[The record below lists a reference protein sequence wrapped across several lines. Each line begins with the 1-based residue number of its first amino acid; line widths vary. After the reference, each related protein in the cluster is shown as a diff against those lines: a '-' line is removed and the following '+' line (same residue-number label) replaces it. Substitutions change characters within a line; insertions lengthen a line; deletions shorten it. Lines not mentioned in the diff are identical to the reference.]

1 MPNHQ
6 DICLSLQAQVQA
18 AIKNRTTVRIVGGAT
33 KKFISGN
40 SADCV
45 LETSGHS
52 GIVHY
57 DPTELVLT
65 ARAGTLLSEVE
76 AVLMNEGQMLVFEP
90 PAYGQQAT
98 LGGTI
103 ACNLSGPRRPYS
115 GAARDYVLG
124 VKLLNGRGDIISFG
138 GEVMKNVA
146 GYDVSRLMAG
156 ALGTLGVLLEVS
168 LKVLPAPKEILSLKL
183 DLSLAQALSQLARL
197 AQQYWPISASCYD
210 GQQLLLRLEGTAA
223 VVAAAQQQLGGE
235 VHSRENIFWNE
246 LKEQRHLFFQDANEL
261 WRVSLPALRAPLKFP
276 GPFLIE
282 WAGSLIWIKNPQ
294 PQQNLFEW
302 AASHG
307 GHATL
312 YRYPGQ
318 WRPAFPKLA
327 EALITYHKN
336 LKFSFD
342 PFGIFN
348 PELSC

>member
-1 MPNHQ
+1 MLDR
-6 DICLSLQAQVQA
+6 DISSALQAQVQA
-18 AIKNRTTVRIVGGAT
+18 AIASRSAVRIIGGGT
-33 KKFISGN
+33 KKFVHGKSTG
-40 SADCV
+40 SV

-76 AVLMNEGQMLVFEP
+76 AALIEQGQILAFEP
-90 PAYGQQAT
+90 PAYGKHAT

-103 ACNLSGPRRPYS
+103 ACNLSGPRRPYV

-124 VKLLNGRGDIISFG
+124 VKLLNGRGEMISFG

-168 LKVLPAPKEILSLKL
+168 LKVLPAPKAVLNLKL
-183 DLSLAQALSQLARL
+183 DLSLAQALDRFTRL

-223 VVAAAQQQLGGE
+223 AVMAAQQQLGGE

-246 LKEQRHLFFQDANEL
+246 LKEQRHPFFQDANEL
-261 WRVSLPALRAPLKFP
+261 WRVSLPALRVPLEFP

-294 PQQNLFEW
+294 SQRDLFEW

-318 WRPAFPKLA
+318 SRPAFPKLA
-327 EALITYHKN
+327 EALIPYHKN
-336 LKFSFD
+336 LKYSFD
-342 PFGIFN
+342 PVGIFN
-348 PELSC
+348 PELSY

>member
-1 MPNHQ
+1 MPSQ
-6 DICLSLQAQVQA
+6 DISSSLQAQVQA
-18 AIKNRTTVRIVGGAT
+18 AIKSRIAVRIVGGGT
-33 KKFISGN
+33 KKFAQGN
-40 SADCV
+40 SADPG

-52 GIVHY
+52 GIAHY

-65 ARAGTLLSEVE
+65 ARTGTLLSEVE
-76 AVLMNEGQMLVFEP
+76 AVLMSEGQILAFEP
-90 PAYGQQAT
+90 PAYGKHAT

-168 LKVLPAPKEILSLKL
+168 LKVLPAPKEVLTLKL
-183 DLSLAQALSQLARL
+183 DLSLTQALSQLTRL

-210 GQQLLLRLEGTAA
+210 GQQLWLRLEGISAA
-223 VVAAAQQQLGGE
+223 VAAAQKQLGGE

-246 LKEQRHLFFQDANEL
+246 LKEQRHPFFADADDL
-261 WRVSLPALRAPLKFP
+261 WRVSLPALRVPLEFP

-282 WAGSLIWIKNPQ
+282 WAGSLVWIKNPQ

-302 AASHG
+302 AAAHG

-318 WRPAFPKLA
+318 WRSASPKLA
-327 EALITYHKN
+327 EALIKYHKN
-336 LKFSFD
+336 LKYSFD
-342 PFGIFN
+342 PVGIFN
-348 PELSC
+348 PELSY